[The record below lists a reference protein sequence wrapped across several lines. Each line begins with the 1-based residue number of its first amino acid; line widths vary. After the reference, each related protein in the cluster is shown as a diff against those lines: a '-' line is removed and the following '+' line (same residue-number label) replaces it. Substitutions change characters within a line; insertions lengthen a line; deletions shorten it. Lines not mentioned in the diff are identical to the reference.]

1 AVKWL
6 EDGRL
11 EYIGR
16 IDQQV
21 KIRGFRIEL
30 SEIEVQLA
38 RLSEV
43 QEAVVTDIEDACGNK
58 ALCGYVV
65 ANEQLDT
72 ESLARKLAQT
82 LPDYMVP
89 SFWVQLKELPV
100 TANGKVDRRAL
111 PQPDVEAQTAEYKAP
126 LTETEQLLADIWQ
139 EVLGIDR
146 IGITDNFFALGGD
159 SIKGIQMASRL
170 QQHGWKLEMKD
181 LFQHPT
187 IGELSAYVQAADDQ
201 PIDQNP
207 VEGEV
212 TLTPIQR
219 WFFERRFTNEHHWNQ
234 SVMLHA
240 LTGFDPETAGK
251 ALSKLIEHHDALR
264 MVYQRNGD
272 GIVQYNRGLEETAV
286 RPEVIRFNESGAELE
301 AAVLKASNRIQ
312 SSIDLTE
319 GPLLK
324 AAIFKTD
331 QGDHLLIV
339 IHHLVVD
346 GISWRILLEDFA
358 AGYAQAEKGEPIIL
372 QDKTHSFAEYAARLE
387 EYAGSKAFAKE
398 IGYWQEIE
406 QAETAALPKDD
417 EAEDK
422 RMRHTKTAEFS
433 LSKEETEQLMTKVH
447 EAYNT
452 EMNDIL
458 LTALGL
464 ALKEWTGQEDF
475 IICLEG
481 HGREDIIDGLN
492 ISRTVGWFTSQF
504 PALIQMRHSG
514 DIGYQ
519 IKQIKEE
526 LRHIP
531 NKGIGYGIYRYLTE
545 EGKKAKPIK
554 HDISFNYLGQFTEM
568 ADSGLFTRSTLPS
581 GDPLSPE
588 TEKPNALDI
597 VGYIED
603 GILTMSIAYHS
614 LEYKE
619 STVAAVAASF
629 KTYLLQLIDH
639 CLERD
644 GGELTPSDLG
654 DDELTLEE
662 LDKLMEIF

>member
-1 AVKWL
+1 
-6 EDGRL
+6 
-11 EYIGR
+11 
-16 IDQQV
+16 
-21 KIRGFRIEL
+21 
-30 SEIEVQLA
+30 
-38 RLSEV
+38 
-43 QEAVVTDIEDACGNK
+43 
-58 ALCGYVV
+58 
-65 ANEQLDT
+65 
-72 ESLARKLAQT
+72 
-82 LPDYMVP
+82 
-89 SFWVQLKELPV
+89 
-100 TANGKVDRRAL
+100 
-111 PQPDVEAQTAEYKAP
+111 
-126 LTETEQLLADIWQ
+126 
-139 EVLGIDR
+139 
-146 IGITDNFFALGGD
+146 
-159 SIKGIQMASRL
+159 
-170 QQHGWKLEMKD
+170 
-181 LFQHPT
+181 
-187 IGELSAYVQAADDQ
+187 
-201 PIDQNP
+201 
-207 VEGEV
+207 
-212 TLTPIQR
+212 PIQR
-219 WFFERRFTNEHHWNQ
+219 WFFERKFTNEHHWNQ

-240 LTGFDPETAGK
+240 PSGFDPEAAGK
-251 ALSKLIEHHDALR
+251 ALTKMIEHHDALR
-264 MVYQRNGD
+264 MVYQRNGN

-301 AAVLKASNRIQ
+301 AAVLKESNRIQ
-312 SSIDLTE
+312 SSINLTE

-324 AAIFKTD
+324 AAIFETD

-372 QDKTHSFAEYAARLE
+372 QEKTHSFAEYAARLK
-387 EYAGSKAFAKE
+387 EYARSKAFAKE
-398 IGYWQEIE
+398 IGYWQEVE
-406 QAETAALPKDD
+406 KAETASLPKDD

-422 RMRHTKTAEFS
+422 RMHHTKTAEFS

-481 HGREDIIDGLN
+481 HGREDIMEGLN

-504 PALIQMRHSG
+504 PALIQLRHSE

-545 EGKKAKPIK
+545 EGKKAQPIK
-554 HDISFNYLGQFTEM
+554 HDISFNYLGQFAEM
-568 ADSGLFTRSTLPS
+568 ADSGLFTRSALPS

-597 VGYIED
+597 VGYIEN

-639 CLERD
+639 CLELD

>member
-1 AVKWL
+1 
-6 EDGRL
+6 
-11 EYIGR
+11 
-16 IDQQV
+16 
-21 KIRGFRIEL
+21 
-30 SEIEVQLA
+30 
-38 RLSEV
+38 
-43 QEAVVTDIEDACGNK
+43 
-58 ALCGYVV
+58 
-65 ANEQLDT
+65 
-72 ESLARKLAQT
+72 
-82 LPDYMVP
+82 
-89 SFWVQLKELPV
+89 
-100 TANGKVDRRAL
+100 
-111 PQPDVEAQTAEYKAP
+111 
-126 LTETEQLLADIWQ
+126 
-139 EVLGIDR
+139 
-146 IGITDNFFALGGD
+146 
-159 SIKGIQMASRL
+159 
-170 QQHGWKLEMKD
+170 MKD

-187 IGELSAYVQAADDQ
+187 IGEISAYVQAADDQ

-240 LTGFDPETAGK
+240 LTGFDPEAAGK

-272 GIVQYNRGLEETAV
+272 GIVQYNRGLKETAV
-286 RPEVIRFNESGAELE
+286 SPEVIRFNESGAELE

-312 SSIDLTE
+312 SNIDLTE

-372 QDKTHSFAEYAARLE
+372 QEKTHSFAEYAARLK

-398 IGYWQEIE
+398 IGYWQEVE
-406 QAETAALPKDD
+406 QAETALLPKDD

-475 IICLEG
+475 IISLEG

-504 PALIQMRHSG
+504 PALIQMRHSE

-545 EGKKAKPIK
+545 EGKEAQPIK
-554 HDISFNYLGQFTEM
+554 RDISFNYLGQFTEM

-597 VGYIED
+597 VGYIEN

-639 CLERD
+639 CLELD

>member
-1 AVKWL
+1 
-6 EDGRL
+6 
-11 EYIGR
+11 
-16 IDQQV
+16 
-21 KIRGFRIEL
+21 
-30 SEIEVQLA
+30 
-38 RLSEV
+38 
-43 QEAVVTDIEDACGNK
+43 
-58 ALCGYVV
+58 
-65 ANEQLDT
+65 
-72 ESLARKLAQT
+72 
-82 LPDYMVP
+82 
-89 SFWVQLKELPV
+89 
-100 TANGKVDRRAL
+100 
-111 PQPDVEAQTAEYKAP
+111 
-126 LTETEQLLADIWQ
+126 
-139 EVLGIDR
+139 

-187 IGELSAYVQAADDQ
+187 IGKLSAYVQAADDQ

-219 WFFERRFTNEHHWNQ
+219 WFFERKFTNEHHWNQ

-568 ADSGLFTRSTLPS
+568 ADSGLFTRSILPS